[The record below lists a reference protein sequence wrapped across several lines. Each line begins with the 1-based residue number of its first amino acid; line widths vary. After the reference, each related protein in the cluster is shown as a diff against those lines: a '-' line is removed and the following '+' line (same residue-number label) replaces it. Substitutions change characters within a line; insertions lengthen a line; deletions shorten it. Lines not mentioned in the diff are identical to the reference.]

1 MDRASDAPV
10 AGSAGNPA
18 EPRTTTSWLLYAGRS
33 QTAAQLPVDSD
44 PRSEPRNEPAHRAP
58 PPSSPP
64 SATKPK
70 GYLLPQFYSGATG
83 QPGHFSEGFLLRRL
97 HHERGCLLGAEID
110 GPDLTLPGDHLAS

>member
-1 MDRASDAPV
+1 MDRSDAPV

-18 EPRTTTSWLLYAGRS
+18 EPRTTTSWLPYAGRS

-70 GYLLPQFYSGATG
+70 GYLLPQVYSGATG

-97 HHERGCLLGAEID
+97 QPRCCDYLSVD
-110 GPDLTLPGDHLAS
+110 K